1 MTSSLDIFL
10 NAISTGIVLGSIYA
24 SIALGLA
31 ITFGILH
38 IPNVAHPALV
48 IVGAYFVFF
57 MGQWGVGRFS
67 TCWAWRS
74 TVFIHARSS
83 DKGKPMCC
91 KA

>member
-10 NAISTGIVLGSIYA
+10 NAISTGVVLGSIYA

-48 IVGAYFVFF
+48 IVV
-57 MGQWGVGRFS
+57 VIL
-67 TCWAWRS
+67 
-74 TVFIHARSS
+74 FIL
-83 DKGKPMCC
+83 
-91 KA
+91 